1 MSKPNGQHLYYSII
15 TTSAYLI
22 IQWVQQHLIS
32 ERSELNNFLKLF
44 FHVKKIANFSYC
56 ALILM
61 GKVQNC
67 VSISKGFDNK
77 FWDEKNLSP
86 WLILKSFSIWLKGMK
101 HESFRVLA
109 PQNELPPPKMPQD
122 LPQQLEISFSD
133 EWCYRKQDWK
143 CSDPKI
149 QDFEISN
156 TNGTHVAIR
165 YKKPCYRDILFW
177 IHFFC
182 IFLVDDILWWNSKVF
197 YLILERNCFWKVAVA
212 KVTFDSRGF
221 EMRPSILSCKCHWT
235 HLSIR
240 KGFGCTATHPT
251 LFLIDKILLLQFQSR
266 LTPLQK
272 VFKSSSRSK
281 QASSTLL

>member
-1 MSKPNGQHLYYSII
+1 MLCISVVGITSLFLCVHYKGDEWNNMIHACMILPRNAMSKPNGQHLYYSII

-122 LPQQLEISFSD
+122 LPQQLEISFGD
-133 EWCYRKQDWK
+133 EWCSLVFHRKRSLK
-143 CSDPKI
+143 GKNV
-149 QDFEISN
+149 DF
-156 TNGTHVAIR
+156 
-165 YKKPCYRDILFW
+165 
-177 IHFFC
+177 
-182 IFLVDDILWWNSKVF
+182 
-197 YLILERNCFWKVAVA
+197 
-212 KVTFDSRGF
+212 
-221 EMRPSILSCKCHWT
+221 
-235 HLSIR
+235 
-240 KGFGCTATHPT
+240 
-251 LFLIDKILLLQFQSR
+251 
-266 LTPLQK
+266 
-272 VFKSSSRSK
+272 SSSGR
-281 QASSTLL
+281 